1 VPFGP
6 DCEFADQAACE
17 RANQDRDDPAAYCAA
32 LRRRTE
38 EHCMGNRD
46 LRDLRA
52 VGVVPFDALA
62 APAAG
67 SIPPSPTGFVDPG
80 RPPRLRLAR
89 PLARQARSW
98 YRITAKAAEA
108 DPEGDGE
115 GAPKVDG
122 DTTIID
128 IYDEVGWFGT
138 GAADFIRDLRQVD
151 TPKIELHI
159 NSPGGDV
166 FDAIA
171 IFNALRQH
179 KAHVHVLVDSLAA
192 SAASFIA
199 MAGDKVTAMANA
211 MLMIHDPWGLVIGN
225 AADMR
230 EMAGLLDKHGDNIA
244 SIYAAHAGGEIA
256 DWRERML
263 AETWYLADEAYKAGL
278 VDEVA
283 DADGRPIEDA
293 WDLSVFA
300 HRPEQT
306 RPAASAAAVS
316 VGATAPP
323 THHTATV
330 DGTWDAGPNEKRLP
344 SPMPVAT
351 AKKAYGYYDG
361 AQVIDGTLTKE
372 ACKLLHH
379 QVSEDGTPGAAH
391 LAGVRNALSRLPQS
405 TTPESEHPAIQRHL
419 NAHLEDAPED
429 ASTTQAPEASN
440 GRVPAPLGAIPS
452 WFVPSSPRKET
463 PQWQMP

>member
-1 VPFGP
+1 M
-6 DCEFADQAACE
+6 DS
-17 RANQDRDDPAAYCAA
+17 
-32 LRRRTE
+32 
-38 EHCMGNRD
+38 RD
-46 LRDLRA
+46 LRDLKV
-52 VGVVPFDALA
+52 VGVVPFDKLA
-62 APAAG
+62 DPAIAG
-67 SIPPSPTGFVDPG
+67 SIPPSPAGFVDGKG
-80 RPPRLRLAR
+80 RPRLRLIR

-98 YRITAKAAEA
+98 YRISAKAAEA
-108 DPEGDGE
+108 EPAGDDGQDE
-115 GAPKVDG
+115 PKVDG

-128 IYDEVGWFGT
+128 IYDEIGWFGT
-138 GAADFIRDLRQVD
+138 GAAEFVRDLRQVD
-151 TPKIELHI
+151 TPKIELHL

-166 FDAIA
+166 FEAVAIY
-171 IFNALRQH
+171 NALRQH

-230 EMAGLLDKHGDNIA
+230 DMAGLLDKHGDNIA

-256 DWRERML
+256 DWRSRML

-283 DADGRPIEDA
+283 DADGRPISDA

-300 HRPEQT
+300 HRPSEA
-306 RPAASAAAVS
+306 RPAASAAAGPPVDS
-316 VGATAPP
+316 AARAVAATAPP

-351 AKKAYGYYDG
+351 AKKAYGWYDG
-361 AQVIDGTLTKE
+361 AQVVDGTLTKE

-379 QVSEDGTPGAAH
+379 QISEDGTPGAAH

-405 TTPESEHPAIQRHL
+405 TIPESEHDAIQRHL
-419 NAHLEDAPED
+419 NAHLADAPSD
-429 ASTTQAPEASN
+429 ARTTTQAPESGN
-440 GRVPAPLGAIPS
+440 GRRPVRMGTTPS
-452 WFVPSSPRKET
+452 WFVPSPPGKET
-463 PQWQMP
+463 PQWQMR